1 MWRIYIVQIYHQ
13 LPQMPGASLPPVPT
27 HWLFDRADLAQTPS
41 VLQKEDSASPIRAPS
56 GTITQEQERILRGK
70 GVHLIFKMGEFLQ
83 LPQHVLTTACVF
95 FHRFFM
101 RRPLQ
106 ISRSGAGWSH
116 YEIATACVFLACK
129 AEEAL
134 RKLSIVVD
142 AAMASLD
149 KSPEGQARWAD
160 RSFRSNHGS
169 HEFTKWRDLVLLH
182 EETVLT
188 TLCFDF
194 VVPQPHEAL
203 VRATRLL
210 HVEKPLARLAWSII
224 TDTLRDPTCI
234 IFDAPVLAA
243 GAFKKACI
251 VYGTDPAMFYG
262 ARPPNGPPVPP
273 EEDYIDWL
281 DAFDVDDEEAQ
292 SAFEAIE
299 DVYAFHLP
307 QQQQRGGHKPPPRQ
321 GPGDVSGEVGV
332 TASVPPPPPPPVPPA
347 ALTRAV
353 PPPASEP
360 KEEGEIS
367 G

>member
-1 MWRIYIVQIYHQ
+1 MCSRW
-13 LPQMPGASLPPVPT
+13 ASSSSCACPLT
-27 HWLFDRADLAQTPS
+27 
-41 VLQKEDSASPIRAPS
+41 
-56 GTITQEQERILRGK
+56 G
-70 GVHLIFKMGEFLQ
+70 
-83 LPQHVLTTACVF
+83 PQHVITTAAVY

-101 RRPLQ
+101 RKPLQ
-106 ISRSGAGWSH
+106 ISRTGGGWSH

-129 AEEAL
+129 SEEAL

-160 RSFRSNHGS
+160 RSFRSNHTS
-169 HEFTKWRDLVLLH
+169 HEFLKWRDLVLLH

-194 VVPQPHEAL
+194 VVPQPHEVL

-210 HVEKPLARLAWSII
+210 HVDKPLARLAWTII
-224 TDTLRDPTCI
+224 TDMLRDATCI

-251 VYGTDPAMFYG
+251 LRGTEPAMFYG
-262 ARPPNGPPVPP
+262 ARPADAPPVSP
-273 EEDYIDWL
+273 EEDYLDWL

-292 SAFEAIE
+292 SALEAID
-299 DVYAFHLP
+299 DVYAFHMP
-307 QQQQRGGHKPPPRQ
+307 QQQQRSGSHKNRPRADAGDTSA
-321 GPGDVSGEVGV
+321 GPGS
-332 TASVPPPPPPPVPPA
+332 TASSKPEPA
-347 ALTRAV
+347 
-353 PPPASEP
+353 PAPLPQEP

-367 G
+367 S